1 MSSKHKSQKVPGTQE
16 KLKKVFRTCIIYK
29 EFFQKMLCNGDLLQK
44 TRVTHRFSGSQA
56 VEICGDLRGTFYA
69 LCAKTRVVTE
79 FLACDPWGPSSI
91 KKGPR
96 LKNSI
101 IASISSL

>member
-56 VEICGDLRGTFYA
+56 VEICGDLRGPFTLYVQ
-69 LCAKTRVVTE
+69 K
-79 FLACDPWGPSSI
+79 P
-91 KKGPR
+91 
-96 LKNSI
+96 
-101 IASISSL
+101 ASLLNF